1 MKARQYVTPET
12 LTLLDRR
19 DSGHIRG
26 KTLKLSALQDLSHDI
41 NLPRPPFET
50 TSWQEADYLIN

>member
-1 MKARQYVTPET
+1 MIFDP
-12 LTLLDRR
+12 LGRR

-26 KTLKLSALQDLSHDI
+26 KILKLSALQDKSHDM

-50 TSWQEADYLIN
+50 TSRQETYYSIN